1 MVSAALVPYLAA
13 KPLLILTGP
22 AGTGK
27 SKGIIE
33 LATWFDYGAG
43 LPSALSA
50 SAEPPSTAMAFVPVG
65 ADWTDQRE
73 LLGFRN
79 PFGSAR
85 TDDAGNETNLTYHV
99 TTAVRLLLR
108 ATHPYVADEP
118 HFLVLDEMNLSHVER
133 YFSSFL
139 SLMEADTSVG
149 SAGRFDLVSRD
160 DVALIAEILDP
171 NRYPM
176 EVEAAKTLA
185 TAQSG
190 LPLPANVFVVGTV
203 NVDETTYMFSPKVLD
218 RSFVRELMPVDPR
231 AYLSGTMPPEPTVPG
246 SVALTALQSSVSRR
260 RLNAPLSDPLQ
271 LVKDAGAAVGMPT
284 ADANAM
290 ADFFVNVLAGAF
302 KLLMP
307 VGFGFGYRVVNESAL
322 YLAAALRC
330 RHEGGLGLDSV
341 AALDEL
347 VLAKVLPK
355 IHGNRRQLV
364 DSLGALS
371 AFLGAKSAPEA
382 EYSLGDATVGI
393 PAGEVIA
400 VALERSSARA
410 MELHRKLQATGYT
423 TFIS

>member
-218 RSFVRELMPVDPR
+218 RSFVRELMPFLRQRACRSVQAPYAGRIRIRVQGRERVGAVPCGGASLPPR
-231 AYLSGTMPPEPTVPG
+231 GRTGTRLGRSTRRARPRKG
-246 SVALTALQSSVSRR
+246 SSENPRQSAAAGGFARGAKCISRR
-260 RLNAPLSDPLQ
+260 Q
-271 LVKDAGAAVGMPT
+271 ECT
-284 ADANAM
+284 
-290 ADFFVNVLAGAF
+290 
-302 KLLMP
+302 
-307 VGFGFGYRVVNESAL
+307 
-322 YLAAALRC
+322 
-330 RHEGGLGLDSV
+330 GG
-341 AALDEL
+341 
-347 VLAKVLPK
+347 
-355 IHGNRRQLV
+355 
-364 DSLGALS
+364 
-371 AFLGAKSAPEA
+371 
-382 EYSLGDATVGI
+382 
-393 PAGEVIA
+393 
-400 VALERSSARA
+400 RA
-410 MELHRKLQATGYT
+410 QPW
-423 TFIS
+423 